1 MEKTTTE
8 KNTLGLSPML
18 QEAIRQEQER
28 RNADPV
34 WKEIYRLRDSDSALL
49 DLALKESGALR
60 DWIQGAI
67 DDRRRLFDDIEY
79 RVAWLER
86 TVKLNEEL
94 RMNLLNRTLHL
105 EELAKKQ
112 EETINRL
119 WRRIGALELAVFPA
133 TEEEDEFF
141 EEAQT

>member
-1 MEKTTTE
+1 METK
-8 KNTLGLSPML
+8 KDAIGLSPML

-28 RNADPV
+28 RAADPV

-79 RVAWLER
+79 RVAWLECAA
-86 TVKLNEEL
+86 KLNEEL
-94 RMNLLNRTLHL
+94 RMNLSNRILHL
-105 EELAKKQ
+105 EELEEKR

-133 TEEEDEFF
+133 MEEEDDFF
-141 EEAQT
+141 EEAQK

>member
-1 MEKTTTE
+1 METK
-8 KNTLGLSPML
+8 KDAIGLSPML

-28 RNADPV
+28 RAADPV

-86 TVKLNEEL
+86 TAKLNEEL
-94 RMNLLNRTLHL
+94 RMNLSNRILHL
-105 EELAKKQ
+105 EELAEKR

-133 TEEEDEFF
+133 MEEEDDFF
-141 EEAQT
+141 EEAQK